1 MAITTQISLN
11 KQQLIVL
18 ANALDCVHIENQTAG
33 QLAAG
38 DQLAVLLDAA
48 LDDID
53 ALENIQRMAELTISV

>member
-1 MAITTQISLN
+1 MAITTQISLT

-53 ALENIQRMAELTISV
+53 ALENIQRMAELTIT